1 MAPDV
6 RVTPGTVCKGFYA
19 RLTHPSASV
28 SWRWRWGWQW
38 RCAGFVVRTT
48 GPAAQG
54 WVFEP
59 PLAPV
64 GWSSFQRLV
73 DCCGWSLMRWELQL
87 SCCLAVRPD
96 ICPCSCRKVKK
107 KGQGA
112 DEPFWFSSWH
122 TPSKINPKCCLLN
135 LLSLCPRKM
144 CKS

>member
-19 RLTHPSASV
+19 HLIHLSALV

-87 SCCLAVRPD
+87 SCCLAVQPD

-107 KGQGA
+107 KRPGGWWTILVFQLTHTLKNKPKMLSSKP
-112 DEPFWFSSWH
+112 PF
-122 TPSKINPKCCLLN
+122 PVPQKDG
-135 LLSLCPRKM
+135 
-144 CKS
+144 